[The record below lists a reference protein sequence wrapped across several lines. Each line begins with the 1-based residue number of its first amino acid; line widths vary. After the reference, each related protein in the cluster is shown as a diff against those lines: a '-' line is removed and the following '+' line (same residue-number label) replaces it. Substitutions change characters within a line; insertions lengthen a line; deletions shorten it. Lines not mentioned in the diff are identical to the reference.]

1 MNGWVILDRDG
12 VINCDSAE
20 YVKSLIEWQPLPG
33 SIEAI
38 GQLCRAGYRV
48 VIATNQSGIGRGL
61 IRSEDLQAIHMEL
74 AHQVCRAGGAISG
87 IFYCPH
93 APSDHCS
100 CRKPRT
106 GLFEAIGHRFNIA
119 LQGVAAVG
127 DSLRD
132 LQAAS
137 AAGCRPVLVRTGNG
151 RATESQLA
159 AFPPLADTAVYDDLA
174 AFTAA
179 LLSRPS

>member
-12 VINCDSAE
+12 VINGDSAE
-20 YVKSLIEWQPLPG
+20 YVKSVAEWQPLPG

-38 GQLCRAGYRV
+38 GRLCGAGYRV
-48 VIATNQSGIGRGL
+48 IIATNQSGIGRGL
-61 IRSEDLQAIHMEL
+61 IRSEDLQGIHAEL
-74 AHQVCRAGGAISG
+74 TRQVSLAGGTIGG

-93 APSDHCS
+93 TPCDHCC
-100 CRKPRT
+100 CRKPAP
-106 GLFEAIGHRFNIA
+106 GLFEAIGRRFNMD
-119 LQGVAAVG
+119 LQRVAAVG

-159 AFPPLADTAVYDDLA
+159 TFPALADTAVHDDLA
-174 AFTAA
+174 AFTDA
-179 LLSRPS
+179 LLGHRS